1 LDQAFVLDAGSC
13 MLLKKEYDTD
23 EDEDENDSST
33 GDSDT
38 DEDQVLDPASEAYKR
53 LPAAVKNQLQKLSG
67 QIESLYDE
75 NKKSCMLGMCMSSN
89 AGCFCLPNW
98 LTVGSRATV

>member
-1 LDQAFVLDAGSC
+1 

-23 EDEDENDSST
+23 DDEDENDSST

-53 LPAAVKNQLQKLSG
+53 LPVAVKNQLQKLSG

-75 NKKSCMLGMCMSSN
+75 NKKLKEVGILLSWQTFS
-89 AGCFCLPNW
+89 
-98 LTVGSRATV
+98 TVLHARHVFE

>member
-1 LDQAFVLDAGSC
+1 

-38 DEDQVLDPASEAYKR
+38 DEDQVLDPASEAFKR
-53 LPAAVKNQLQKLSG
+53 LPVAVKNQLQKLSG

-75 NKKSCMLGMCMSSN
+75 NKKLKEVCDCHGN
-89 AGCFCLPNW
+89 FCRFVLHARH
-98 LTVGSRATV
+98 VYE

>member
-1 LDQAFVLDAGSC
+1 

-38 DEDQVLDPASEAYKR
+38 DEDQVLDPASEAFKR
-53 LPAAVKNQLQKLSG
+53 LPVAVKNQLQKLSG

-75 NKKSCMLGMCMSSN
+75 NKKLKE
-89 AGCFCLPNW
+89 
-98 LTVGSRATV
+98 VGILLSWQTLQYRLEC

>member
-1 LDQAFVLDAGSC
+1 

-33 GDSDT
+33 GDSGT
-38 DEDQVLDPASEAYKR
+38 DEDQVLDPASEAFKR
-53 LPAAVKNQLQKLSG
+53 WPLAVKNQLQKLSG

-75 NKKSCMLGMCMSSN
+75 NKKLKEV
-89 AGCFCLPNW
+89 FCCHGKLCR
-98 LTVGSRATV
+98 TVLHARHVYE